1 VPIRALVG
9 CLLVLACGAAP
20 TVAAAERRSLFVN
33 GDSLAVG
40 TRPYLPGALPGWS
53 IRTSASVS
61 RHADEGAERL
71 RSLGAALP
79 RVIAVSLGTND
90 DPRDTATFARA
101 IEDTMAIAGPDRC
114 VVWATV
120 RRPPVAGT
128 SYRAYN
134 RMLNAQARE
143 RPNLEVVRWDELVRA
158 HPGWLAADG
167 VHVNAAGYR
176 ARARAFA
183 RTIRRC
189 P

>member
-1 VPIRALVG
+1 VPLRAFVVSV
-9 CLLVLACGAAP
+9 LVLACGATP
-20 TVAAAERRSLFVN
+20 AAAGKERSVFVN

-40 TRPYLPGALPGWS
+40 TRPYLPDALPGWS

-61 RHADEGAERL
+61 RHADEGPERL
-71 RSLGAALP
+71 RTLGASLP

-90 DPRDTATFARA
+90 DPRDTTSFAQA
-101 IEDTMAIAGPDRC
+101 IEDTMAIAGPHRC

-128 SYRAYN
+128 SYREYN
-134 RMLNAQARE
+134 RMLVAQART

-158 HPGWLAADG
+158 HPDWLAEDG
-167 VHVNAAGYR
+167 VHVSAEGYR

-183 RTIRRC
+183 RKIRRC